1 VALDFFEGI
10 VEPSQQGSPM
20 TAIADVDHK
29 PSRKETQNLSQG
41 REDGGPANK
50 EGSIRMAFYDVS
62 VALKNF
68 CPRPHVVVIAV
79 GPLAEER
86 CGIIADDVSTA
97 LPKQI

>member
-1 VALDFFEGI
+1 
-10 VEPSQQGSPM
+10 
-20 TAIADVDHK
+20 
-29 PSRKETQNLSQG
+29 
-41 REDGGPANK
+41 
-50 EGSIRMAFYDVS
+50 MAFYDVS